1 MPLGQRNRRAFIAGA
16 GSAAAWPI
24 VARGQQ
30 PAIPVVGIID
40 VRSSWYEPFVQ
51 GLHEIGFIDH
61 RNVVID
67 HREASEVDQ
76 MPAIAVELVRNKVAV
91 ISAATNAIMAA
102 KAVTS
107 TMPLVFVGAGD
118 PVALGLVASF
128 NHPGGN
134 VTGVR
139 LVAGDLP
146 SKQIEI
152 IHEFLP
158 DATKVGL
165 LMSPSF
171 PNGEPE
177 AAAASDAARRF
188 GLSPIVERVVAE
200 REIDP
205 AFARLSEAGVSA
217 ILVIINN
224 FFAQYRD
231 RFLALASRHGI
242 PMFGQSR
249 SYPIAGALASYGTN
263 YSDVFRQAGTY
274 VGRILKGEK
283 PGDLPVLQPAKFDL
297 VVNLKTAKQLG
308 IAVPPTVLA
317 RADEVI
323 E

>member
-1 MPLGQRNRRAFIAGA
+1 MMRRREFIAGLGGA
-16 GSAAAWPI
+16 AAAWPM

-30 PAIPVVGIID
+30 QPMPVVGIID
-40 VRSSWYEPFVQ
+40 VRSSWYGPFVE

-76 MPAIAVELVRNKVAV
+76 IPAIAVELVRNKVAV
-91 ISAATNAIMAA
+91 ISAATNAIIAA

-146 SKQIEI
+146 SKQIEL

-165 LMSPSF
+165 LMNPGF

-188 GLSPIVERVVAE
+188 GLSLIVERVVAE
-200 REIDP
+200 SEIDP
-205 AFARLSEAGVSA
+205 AFARFREAEVNA
-217 ILVIINN
+217 ILVIINV

-231 RFLALASRHGI
+231 RFIALATRHGI
-242 PMFGQSR
+242 PTFGQLR
-249 SYPIAGALASYGTN
+249 SYPVAGALASYGTN
-263 YSDVFRQAGTY
+263 YSDVFRQAGAY
-274 VGRILKGEK
+274 VGRILNGEK
-283 PGDLPVLQPAKFDL
+283 PADLPVLQPTTFEL
-297 VVNLKTAKQLG
+297 VVNLKTAKTFGLT
-308 IAVPPTVLA
+308 VPPSLLA